1 MKNII
6 IATLMSLLV
15 TIAWAENTRV
25 IVFEFAVDGPPQN
38 VGKEAASYLTTA
50 VAYLDGFE
58 VVDPAIVN
66 KLCDGE
72 KVESYD
78 VDAATA
84 VKIGR
89 NAATNGADL
98 AAIGKVEKDGSSYK
112 VTVTYVKIFDGS
124 IVSTKSTTGTG
135 IYSISRS
142 IDKIVGLL
150 E

>member
-1 MKNII
+1 MRLLLMLLAIVLLII
-6 IATLMSLLV
+6 PATA
-15 TIAWAENTRV
+15 ITRAM
-25 IVFEFAVDGPPQN
+25 VFEFAVDGVN
-38 VGKEAASYLTTA
+38 HSVGKEAAGYLATA
-50 VAYLDGFE
+50 IAYLDGFE
-58 VVDPAIVN
+58 VVDPNITQ
-66 KLCDGE
+66 KLADNE

-84 VKIGR
+84 VKIAKNP
-89 NAATNGADL
+89 NAGGANL

-112 VTVTYVKIFDGS
+112 VTVTYVNTVDGTI
-124 IVSTKSTTGTG
+124 IVAKSATGSG

>member
-1 MKNII
+1 MRIVL
-6 IATLMSLLV
+6 ALLLLTLLMIPASA
-15 TIAWAENTRV
+15 ITRAL
-25 IVFEFAVDGPPQN
+25 VFEFAVDGVN
-38 VGKEAASYLTTA
+38 HSVGKEAASYLATA
-50 VAYLDGFE
+50 IAYLDGFE
-58 VVDPAIVN
+58 VVDPKVTQ
-66 KLCDGE
+66 KLCDAE

-84 VKIGR
+84 VKIAQR
-89 NAATNGADL
+89 PFANGANL

-112 VTVTYVKIFDGS
+112 ITVTYVNTVDGS
-124 IVSTKSTTGTG
+124 IIASKSATGSG